1 MKFKLAI
8 SMILMLSLCVMAQ
21 TQQPKDAQEKPKDE
35 KAEEKK
41 QQPPPPARQQP
52 PPEFTAYS
60 QANRIADPQ
69 KRIEALEKV
78 LADFPKAESFIVS
91 MVHQAILSSTVKAWP
106 DQKEKILAQAQK
118 YLALFPEPNR
128 SASSTG
134 VNGPPPPPSPSGG
147 QSNRGGA
154 YNTVASI
161 LLGAGVLLDE
171 AKEFAEKGLAS
182 LDEKSYIEA
191 QKKMYEATK
200 RPVPKDEDLAKSFRS
215 MRAGYTSVLGRILLK
230 KGNVAEAEK
239 LLKDSY
245 EASPANTATASALAE
260 IAEKAGNNKAAVD
273 YLATAVLSGRP
284 SKDDRRKFEELYS
297 KTHNNSMTGM
307 DAFLDERYKKA
318 FPAPVHVEHYKPT
331 SSRSRR
337 VVLAEVFTGSGCPPC
352 VAADLA
358 FEVMM
363 ERYSRNEVA
372 VIMYHQHIP
381 LPDPMTNTA
390 VQNRFKFYQGGG
402 VPTYV
407 IDGMKEVGGGTRE
420 MTRQFYDRVNPKI
433 EKQLEAAAEADL
445 KLEATFDGTMIKVK
459 AMVENVKAEGEV
471 KLQIILAEEM
481 LRYSGENGVRFHP
494 MVVRAL
500 GGKDAAGFLVDI
512 SKPAALE
519 ETFDIPKIVEG
530 LKAHLDEFET
540 KRNSANPESKDK
552 FAFAEKKHQID
563 AANLSVI
570 AFVQDEKT
578 KKILQAVYVRVKA
591 DTAASR

>member
-1 MKFKLAI
+1 MKFKFAI
-8 SMILMLSLCVMAQ
+8 SMILILSLCAMAQ
-21 TQQPKDAQEKPKDE
+21 TQQPKEAQEKPKDE

-41 QQPPPPARQQP
+41 QPPPPPARPQP
-52 PPEFTAYS
+52 PPEYTAYS
-60 QANRIADPQ
+60 QANRISDPQ

-78 LADFPKAESFIVS
+78 LVDFPKADPFVTG
-91 MVHQAILSSTVKAWP
+91 MVHQAILSSMVKAWP

-118 YLALFPEPNR
+118 YIDLYPEPNQ
-128 SASSTG
+128 SGASS
-134 VNGPPPPPSPSGG
+134 PMPAGG
-147 QSNRGGA
+147 SQPNRGSA
-154 YNTVASI
+154 YNTVAST

-171 AKEFAEKGLAS
+171 AKVFAEKGLAS
-182 LDEKSYIEA
+182 LDEKSYIET
-191 QKKMYEATK
+191 QKKMYESAK
-200 RPVPKDEDLAKSFRS
+200 RPAPTDEELAKTFRG

-245 EASPANTATASALAE
+245 EANPSNTATATALAT

-273 YLATAVLSGRP
+273 YLAIAILSGRA
-284 SKDDRRKFEELYS
+284 SKDDRAKFEELYG
-297 KTHNNSMTGM
+297 KTHNNSTTGLE
-307 DAFLDERYKKA
+307 AFLDERYKKA
-318 FPAPVHVEHYKPT
+318 FPAPVHAEHYKP
-331 SSRSRR
+331 SASRSNR

-358 FEVMM
+358 FDAMM

-407 IDGMKEVGGGTRE
+407 IDGMKDGGGGPRE
-420 MTRQFYDRVNPKI
+420 MTRQFYDRINPKI
-433 EKQLEAAAEADL
+433 EKQLEAASDADL
-445 KLEATFDGTMIKVK
+445 KLEASFDGTTIKVK
-459 AMVENVKAEGEV
+459 AMVANVKAEGEV
-471 KLQIILAEEM
+471 KLQIALAEEM
-481 LRYSGENGVRFHP
+481 LRYTGENGVRFHP

-500 GGKDAAGFLVDI
+500 GGKDAGGFLVDT
-512 SKPAALE
+512 SKLASIE
-519 ETFDIPKIVEG
+519 ETFDVPKIVEG
-530 LKAHLDEFET
+530 LKAHLDDFET
-540 KRNSANPESKDK
+540 KRNSANPDSTNK
-552 FAFAEKKHQID
+552 FAFSEKKHQID

-578 KKILQAVYVRVKA
+578 KKVLQAVYVRVKP